1 MTTSFTVNKAD
12 LEFILKQIKI
22 AEATS
27 LGYTPAIAPVSTVQT
42 IQDAYGLS
50 AADAAIAPFG
60 LRTVDGR
67 DNKNLPGKGG
77 LGAADNDPALRQVV
91 ETASRKNRDLTAL
104 KTTRVL
110 PFAAVRQEASAL
122 NALNAC
128 HQMAGANSQSSNP
141 RRTSW

>member
-1 MTTSFTVNKAD
+1 MATDFTVNKAD

-22 AEATS
+22 SEATS
-27 LGYTPAIAPVSTVQT
+27 LGYTPAPVSILQAIMT
-42 IQDAYGLS
+42 AYGIS
-50 AADAAIAPFG
+50 AADAALAPFG
-60 LRTVDGR
+60 LRTVDRR

-91 ETASRKNRDLTAL
+91 ETASRKNRGLNAL

-110 PFAAVRQEASAL
+110 PFAAVRHEASAL

-128 HQMAGANSQSSNP
+128 
-141 RRTSW
+141 